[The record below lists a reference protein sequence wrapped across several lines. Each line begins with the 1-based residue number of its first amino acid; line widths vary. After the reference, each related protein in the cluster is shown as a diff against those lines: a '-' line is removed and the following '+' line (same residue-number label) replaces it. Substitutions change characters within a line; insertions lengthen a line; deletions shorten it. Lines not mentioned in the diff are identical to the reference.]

1 MALADIFQSIPWDH
15 PLVQQGMTHVA
26 RRLAGADEASMAQAR
41 EKRLDD
47 LFARQAALLD
57 RYAQA
62 TPPGA
67 VVAAEV
73 KVAEADPPAAVATP
87 APAEPTDLAP
97 ILARLTE
104 AGASVDEALRF
115 VREDGVDHPEA
126 VRRLARAQE
135 DLVMLERV
143 DLRPSVLAGLPDGQR
158 QVAEA
163 NMQAL
168 REARQALHN
177 APDGGPP
184 TAESIGVASARLEA
198 VTTQLRVAK
207 AVTAAPADGQP
218 YSKYAPDMDVSV
230 GCLPCGRAHLAGTVG
245 AMRGVAALAQERG
258 MADPQVQAG
267 LLAANKELVALW
279 ADDWT
284 EEKVAASPPED
295 REIME
300 EAIPRLRA
308 AQARLEAAE
317 TPEDVAAVT
326 EELVATREVFM
337 ARDLGRGQAAV
348 PAMIVK
354 ALPVG
359 PGTHRVDRPDWLY
372 SPPTPLDVAATTVP
386 TDTARAFDS
395 LVGALAQRGVKVRIR
410 NLWANGESV
419 TEGAFNPDTRTIVM
433 APAALAKDAYSV
445 QVLSHEA
452 AHALRDVPPC
462 HLYNEANVAYED
474 RDEEALARD
483 VSVVALVKAG
493 LPIELMNGYELEP
506 GEREIDYSLLQSE
519 LPEEAYAALLWEA
532 QWVADALQGAPR
544 DYSTPGC
551 PPTTLAEVD
560 V

>member
-47 LFARQAALLD
+47 LFARQDALLD
-57 RYAQA
+57 RYARA
-62 TPPGA
+62 APPGA
-67 VVAAEV
+67 VVAAKV
-73 KVAEADPPAAVATP
+73 KVAEAAPPAAVATP
-87 APAEPTDLAP
+87 VPAEPTDLGP

-115 VREDGVDHPEA
+115 VREDGAQHPEA

-143 DLRPSVLAGLPDGQR
+143 DLRPSVLAGLPEGQR
-158 QVAEA
+158 RVAEA

-207 AVTAAPADGQP
+207 AVTMAPTAAEP
-218 YSKYAPDMDVSV
+218 YSRYAPDMDVSV

-245 AMRGVAALAQERG
+245 AMRGVTALAQERG

-308 AQARLEAAE
+308 AQARLEAAS

-348 PAMIVK
+348 PSMIVK

-519 LPEEAYAALLWEA
+519 LPEAAYAALLWEA
-532 QWVADALQGAPR
+532 QWVSDALQGAPR
-544 DYSTPGC
+544 DYAAQEC

-560 V
+560 A